1 MLILVNRFGSGAPST
16 WIGGERTIVTRASVP
31 HRVQVEQNFRPAAIP
46 LCADRRAHPP
56 VAIIEYVIRPTL
68 IAAAAMSLVLPI
80 VFFVGCNKDI
90 QNQEAVRQGVMSY
103 LSKRSDLLAMDV
115 SVTSVAFRQDEATA
129 QVHFQAKGNSS
140 PAAGMTMQY
149 VLERKDGQW
158 SVKGRTGA
166 GAAHGG
172 SGPGVNSVPG
182 QGTLPGQL
190 DGMPR
195 VPAPRGAG
203 SASLPAGHPAVGSE
217 SANQQK

>member
-1 MLILVNRFGSGAPST
+1 LAGKEQSLQGLVYRIGFHPNKSFAYAPMPLYANRRSHPS
-16 WIGGERTIVTRASVP
+16 A
-31 HRVQVEQNFRPAAIP
+31 
-46 LCADRRAHPP
+46 
-56 VAIIEYVIRPTL
+56 AIIEYVIRPTL
-68 IAAAAMSLVLPI
+68 IAAAAMSLVLLAS
-80 VFFVGCNKDI
+80 CNKDI

-115 SVTSVAFRQDEATA
+115 SVTSIAFRQDEATA

-140 PAAGMTMQY
+140 QAAGMTMQY

-166 GAAHGG
+166 GAAHGA

-182 QGTLPGQL
+182 QGALPGQL

-195 VPAPRGAG
+195 IPAPRGG
-203 SASLPAGHPAVGSE
+203 SASLPPGHPAVNPD